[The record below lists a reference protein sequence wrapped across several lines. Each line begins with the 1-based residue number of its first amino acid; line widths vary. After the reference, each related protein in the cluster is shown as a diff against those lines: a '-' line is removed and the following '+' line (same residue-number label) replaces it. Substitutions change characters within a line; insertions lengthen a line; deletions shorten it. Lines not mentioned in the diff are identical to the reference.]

1 MELFGAA
8 RLRGKNICVA
18 LSGGGDSVALFDL
31 LLCEAE
37 GLGARVFAVCGV
49 DVSEDVRVDDD
60 GADIFSL
67 SLTGYTSR

>member
-37 GLGARVFAVCGV
+37 GLGARVCAVNVEHGIRGAASRA
-49 DVSEDVRVDDD
+49 DSAFVRALCAER
-60 GADIFSL
+60 G
-67 SLTGYTSR
+67 